1 MGIFDN
7 LKAFVHS
14 ITTEDHYAS
23 YDSPYRNVI
32 TENSLGNSSRSNL
45 NELNNE
51 SNLSLNE
58 GTSNFIN
65 YRPGLRSSNTNL
77 NGSDVQLQNFR
88 DGQPPLPSID
98 SLWDRFETWLDEE
111 YPELGDNINDG
122 VTTADLNEFESD
134 LKCGSLPV
142 EFRQFYKRHDG
153 QFRNC
158 QPTGLIMGLR
168 LLDLEAIIEQHAIWL
183 KVGGRIEKQKYFIQQ
198 KESELQPR
206 EGSSS
211 EEGLNNSFISNQR
224 SIPPNS
230 IQPVYTHQGWVPI
243 IKDEFGNQIA
253 LDLAP
258 GPQGNWGQI
267 IIFGRDFDTKL
278 VIASNLQEFF
288 FNYINDLE
296 NGNYKIDQAEIDSSY
311 GYLESSRTD
320 DDYYIG
326 GDDDGEG
333 DLVFWDKE
341 NEFGKVGK
349 PLSYIEVLKRRTLK
363 KYGINN
369 ADKFLTSFVP
379 QPKKSALSSKVV
391 SPQRSAANST
401 SDLGN
406 LIKVNSTVN
415 LPKETIIDEAKTEP
429 EVKTE
434 PEIKTKVVETPEESK
449 DSELASSKTK
459 PETINT
465 ESKSESLEPE
475 ILEDDSEP
483 VESETKPEPKSE
495 TKPSASEISEQL
507 QSVEL

>member
-14 ITTEDHYAS
+14 ITTDDHYAS

-51 SNLSLNE
+51 SNISLNE

-98 SLWDRFETWLDEE
+98 SLWDRFETWLEEE

-122 VTTADLNEFESD
+122 VTTADLNEFEND

-183 KVGGRIEKQKYFIQQ
+183 KVSGRIEKQRYFIQQ
-198 KESELQPR
+198 KESENQPK

-211 EEGLNNSFISNQR
+211 IEEGLNNSFISNQR

-230 IQPVYTHQGWVPI
+230 IHPVYSHKGWVPI
-243 IKDEFGNQIA
+243 IKDDIGNQIA

-296 NGNYKIDQAEIDSSY
+296 NGNYKIDQAEIDTSY

-326 GDDDGEG
+326 GEDDGEG

-341 NEFGKVGK
+341 NEFGKIGK
-349 PLSYIEVLKRRTLK
+349 PLSYIDVLKRRTLK

-406 LIKVNSTVN
+406 LVSVESTVN
-415 LPKETIIDEAKTEP
+415 LPKETIIDEDKTEEIVEDKTVDDKTVDETVSEKP
-429 EVKTE
+429 ETTE
-434 PEIKTKVVETPEESK
+434 SETTEKVTDSVTDPVTETVTDPAE
-449 DSELASSKTK
+449 TK
-459 PETINT
+459 PET
-465 ESKSESLEPE
+465 KQ
-475 ILEDDSEP
+475 
-483 VESETKPEPKSE
+483 K
-495 TKPSASEISEQL
+495 ASDISEQL